1 MEKLNLKG
9 VVCPI
14 NLVRIRVKL
23 DEMPRGDVLEA
34 IVDERFYKDIMGG
47 IEESGYEILSAN
59 KQDGTYIITIKNTL
73 EGVA

>member
-1 MEKLNLKG
+1 
-9 VVCPI
+9 
-14 NLVRIRVKL
+14 
-23 DEMPRGDVLEA
+23 MPRGDVLEA

>member
-47 IEESGYEILSAN
+47 IGESGYEILSAN